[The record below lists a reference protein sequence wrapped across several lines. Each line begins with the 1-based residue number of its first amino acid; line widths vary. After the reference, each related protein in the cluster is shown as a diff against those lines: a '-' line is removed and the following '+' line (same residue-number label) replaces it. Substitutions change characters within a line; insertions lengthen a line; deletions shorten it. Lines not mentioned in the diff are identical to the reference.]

1 METQIQKIQDEAVEA
16 ALANNWVRAIELN
29 KQILRLQTENVDAHL
44 ALGFAYLQQA
54 NFKES
59 RKFYRKSLKLDPT
72 NLIAQ
77 NNLEKIRIIEKKG
90 VKKSKGGSGEVI
102 VDPNTFITIAG
113 KTKLTSLTNIGQ
125 AQVLA
130 KLKAGQGVLFQIKKR
145 RVEIRNTHGEYIGA
159 LPDDL
164 SKRLMFFLQSGSAY
178 SIFINSSSKN
188 NVDVFIREDKKG
200 RQVSHFISFP
210 KNIQDDLKVI
220 MGQIEDDEEEEEGHE
235 KKNNEADDEDDDV
248 ELNEDSLDLDDV
260 VEDLEDQ
267 KDNYISDLEDDDED
281 EFEE

>member
-1 METQIQKIQDEAVEA
+1 METHIQKIQDEAIEA
-16 ALANNWVRAIELN
+16 ALANNWTEAVELN
-29 KQILRLQTENVDAHL
+29 KQILKLQTDNLDAHL

-90 VKKSKGGSGEVI
+90 VKGKKGSFHGVV
-102 VDPNTFITIAG
+102 VDPNTFITVAG

-130 KLKAGQGVLFQIKKR
+130 KLKAGEGVLFQIKKR

-164 SKRLMFFLQSGSAY
+164 SKRLMFFLQAGSIY
-178 SIFINSSSKN
+178 SIFINSASKN

-220 MGQIEDDEEEEEGHE
+220 MGQIEDDDDEEEGQ
-235 KKNNEADDEDDDV
+235 KKDGEAEDEDDDI

-267 KDNYISDLEDDDED
+267 KENYISDLEDEDDDD